1 MKGVVVVGGGL
12 GGLSTGVLLAKNGY
26 EVCVLEQGV
35 QIGGCLQ
42 CFYRRG
48 VKFETGMHFI
58 GSADEGQILN
68 KMLRYLEI
76 ADKISLSRL
85 DTARYHTVAL
95 GGERFDFAN
104 GKEPFIEQM
113 ATYFPAQKDNLEKYY
128 NIVESISASS
138 ALHTLKNGTT
148 DNAIN
153 LKYQLT
159 SINEVI
165 ESLIDDPLLQKV
177 LVGDLPLYAAV
188 RDRTP
193 FAVHAFIMDFY
204 NQSTFRIVGGS
215 DRVARAL
222 VDVIA
227 KYGGEVRTQSR
238 VTRIVC
244 DEKKATGVEVN
255 GCEFIK
261 ADYVISATHPMRTL
275 EMLRDTHLIRPVFR
289 NRICNIPQT
298 TGAFSVYLRFKS
310 HTVPYMNYNFF
321 GYNSDT
327 PWGCEEYDESNWPKG
342 YLYVHTCSEPGQLYA
357 DAGLILT
364 YMRMDE
370 LKLWEHTYTGKRGA
384 DYDAFVTRRARL
396 LIDSLEKQFPGI
408 GDCIAS
414 FYVASPLTYRDYTG
428 TEGGSLYGV
437 ARDLTLGAA
446 GRVPH
451 KTRIPNVFMTGQN
464 VNSHGVLGVIIGA
477 MITSSELLTSD
488 YIYTQIMETNNC

>member
-1 MKGVVVVGGGL
+1 MKRVVVVGGGL

-68 KMLRYLEI
+68 KMLRYLEV

-95 GGERFDFAN
+95 EGERFDFAN
-104 GKEPFIEQM
+104 GKEAFIEQM
-113 ATYFPAQKDNLEKYY
+113 ATYFPAQKDNLVKYY
-128 NIVESISASS
+128 NTVESISASS

-204 NQSTFRIVGGS
+204 NQSTFRIIGGS
-215 DRVARAL
+215 DWVAKAL

-244 DEKKATGVEVN
+244 DEKQATGVEVN

-298 TGAFSVYLRFKS
+298 TGAFSVYLR
-310 HTVPYMNYNFF
+310 HEVT
-321 GYNSDT
+321 
-327 PWGCEEYDESNWPKG
+327 
-342 YLYVHTCSEPGQLYA
+342 
-357 DAGLILT
+357 
-364 YMRMDE
+364 
-370 LKLWEHTYTGKRGA
+370 KR
-384 DYDAFVTRRARL
+384 V
-396 LIDSLEKQFPGI
+396 
-408 GDCIAS
+408 
-414 FYVASPLTYRDYTG
+414 
-428 TEGGSLYGV
+428 
-437 ARDLTLGAA
+437 
-446 GRVPH
+446 
-451 KTRIPNVFMTGQN
+451 
-464 VNSHGVLGVIIGA
+464 
-477 MITSSELLTSD
+477 
-488 YIYTQIMETNNC
+488 

>member
-1 MKGVVVVGGGL
+1 MKRVVVVGGGL

-68 KMLRYLEI
+68 KMLRYLEV

-95 GGERFDFAN
+95 EGERFDFAN
-104 GKEPFIEQM
+104 GKEAFIEQM
-113 ATYFPAQKDNLEKYY
+113 ATYFPAQKDNLVKYY
-128 NIVESISASS
+128 NTVESISASS

-204 NQSTFRIVGGS
+204 NQSTFRIIGGS
-215 DRVARAL
+215 DWVAKAL

-244 DEKKATGVEVN
+244 DEKQATGVEVN

-310 HTVPYMNYNFF
+310 HMVTYMNYNFF

-342 YLYVHTCSEPGQLYA
+342 DLYVHTCSEPGQRYA

-370 LKLWEHTYTGKRGA
+370 LKLWEHTYTGKRGG

-464 VNSHGVLGVIIGA
+464 INSHGILGVIVGA

-488 YIYTQIMETNNC
+488 YIYTQILETNNC

>member
-1 MKGVVVVGGGL
+1 MKRVVVVGGGL

-95 GGERFDFAN
+95 GGERFEFAN

-215 DRVARAL
+215 DRVAKAL

-310 HTVPYMNYNFF
+310 HMVTYMNYNFF

-342 YLYVHTCSEPGQLYA
+342 YLYVHTCSEPGQRYA

-464 VNSHGVLGVIIGA
+464 INSHGILGVIVGA